1 MELVAILQ
9 IQQKI
14 GLTSTSNFDLV
25 AILTN
30 PILHPNTR
38 FKPFWQEYFLWEWK

>member
-1 MELVAILQ
+1 MGGRQRDNAI
-9 IQQKI
+9 KI
-14 GLTSTSNFDLV
+14 IVQLKNFELV

-30 PILHPNTR
+30 PILHPNIG